1 MPGSLVVARYRVG
14 SVVKGT
20 TTDFSPLRD
29 RFHVDV
35 EGTITEVLYEDLK
48 AIFFVRDLAGDPEHR
63 KTNEF
68 DAAKPVIGRKLT
80 VEFDDG
86 EILVGTTQGYRPD
99 RKGFFVIPA
108 DQSGNAERCYVVAS
122 ATRKVTMG

>member
-14 SVVKGT
+14 SVVKGR

-35 EGTITEVLYEDLK
+35 EGVITEVLYEELK
-48 AIFFVRDLAGDPEHR
+48 AIFFVRDLDGDSSHQ
-63 KTNEF
+63 KSNEF
-68 DAAKPVIGRKLT
+68 AADKPIIGRKIT

-86 EILVGTTQGYRPD
+86 EVLIGTTQGYRPD
-99 RKGFFVIPA
+99 RTGFFVIPA
-108 DQSGNAERCYVVAS
+108 DPSGNAERCFVISS